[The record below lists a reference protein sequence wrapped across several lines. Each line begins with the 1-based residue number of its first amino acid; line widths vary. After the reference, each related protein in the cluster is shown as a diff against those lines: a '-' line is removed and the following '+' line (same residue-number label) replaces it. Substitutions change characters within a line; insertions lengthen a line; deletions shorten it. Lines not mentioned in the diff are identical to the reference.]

1 MISRQAGRA
10 LNLIQSI
17 RLSKD
22 ADADFWRGL
31 VTRIVIDLD
40 EQAAERDVTRIA
52 DLLAVA
58 YGRLEDKEVADVREV
73 SPGLWT
79 SGPSLVELDAYG
91 TDPREDRPD
100 GTEADDVR

>member
-1 MISRQAGRA
+1 MISEQAGRA

-22 ADADFWRGL
+22 ADAGFWREL

-40 EQAAERDVTRIA
+40 EVAAERDVTRIA

-58 YGRLEDKEVADVREV
+58 HGRLAD
-73 SPGLWT
+73 T
-79 SGPSLVELDAYG
+79 
-91 TDPREDRPD
+91 PD
-100 GTEADDVR
+100 GTEAGRCALRAWTLAARAASAGSRSCPATTTGRRCRGM